1 MLHYQPTNANWQYLC
16 AFWLPTSPLFDIH
29 LVAIGVRVVVFFGN
43 ADLVLTIQTLPEN
56 QLQQSIPPLLC
67 NSITSR
73 LSIAKMP
80 KLY

>member
-43 ADLVLTIQTLPEN
+43 AYLILTIKTLPKN
-56 QLQQSIPPLLC
+56 QLQQSIPSLLC
-67 NSITSR
+67 NSITSK